1 MANHSN
7 NKNQK
12 NGHDQ
17 NGHHDLIVQKNSS
30 ILVGCTNKWIYFLE
44 KIVLVYCT
52 KGFSDFYAAGITLI
66 FEILQIFVAMGNGRC
81 HFDFFFLVFEKTYHI
96 FTCLMQ

>member
-12 NGHDQ
+12 NGHMTK
-17 NGHHDLIVQKNSS
+17 ITVQRNSS
-30 ILVGCTNKWIYFLE
+30 ILVGCTNKWLYFLE
-44 KIVLVYCT
+44 KIVSVYCT

-66 FEILQIFVAMGNGRC
+66 FEIIQIFVAMGTGRC
-81 HFDFFFLVFEKTYHI
+81 HFDCFFLLLKEHTIY
-96 FTCLMQ
+96 LLA

>member
-12 NGHDQ
+12 KWSHDQ
-17 NGHHDLIVQKNSS
+17 NGHHDLIVQRNSS

-44 KIVLVYCT
+44 KIVSVYCT

-66 FEILQIFVAMGNGRC
+66 FEIFQIFVAMGTGRC
-81 HFDFFFLVFEKTYHI
+81 HFEFFFLFLKEHTIY
-96 FTCLMQ
+96 LLA

>member
-12 NGHDQ
+12 KWSHDQ

-30 ILVGCTNKWIYFLE
+30 ILVDCTNKWIYVLE
-44 KIVLVYCT
+44 KIVSVYCT

-66 FEILQIFVAMGNGRC
+66 FEIF
-81 HFDFFFLVFEKTYHI
+81 
-96 FTCLMQ
+96 